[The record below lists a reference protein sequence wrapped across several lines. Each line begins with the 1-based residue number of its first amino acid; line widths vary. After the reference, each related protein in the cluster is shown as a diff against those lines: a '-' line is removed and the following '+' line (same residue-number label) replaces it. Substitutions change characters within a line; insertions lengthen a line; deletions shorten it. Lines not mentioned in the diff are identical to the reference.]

1 MTFATRFCAPTPWTE
16 VDGWF
21 APAFFFWWGTLFS
34 QLFGCFFAWRVNKM
48 VQMQDVRPRR
58 APAGGTAE
66 KRSETPLNTSDKI
79 RKQWKQSEYHQ
90 VA

>member
-48 VQMQDVRPRR
+48 VQMQDVRGD
-58 APAGGTAE
+58 AAGFEGGVLAGVTWRVVSSGVS
-66 KRSETPLNTSDKI
+66 RSVGGAFGHFASC
-79 RKQWKQSEYHQ
+79 
-90 VA
+90 